1 MRRTAYP
8 SRARGSKTIASISLA
23 ARVILSAAAILLLA
37 SGAAAST
44 SPQFGGILRVQISDH
59 VANIDPRQWPS
70 DSLSAA
76 AAEKLASLVFDRLV
90 RFDDHGMPQPM
101 LAVSW
106 QQDDNAKRWQFHLR
120 AGVKFS
126 DGSPLTPETAAMAL
140 QQLLGIT
147 FDVSA
152 SSDSVVIQADHSLP
166 DLPSQLA
173 AGRYFI
179 FRTAD
184 DGSLTGTGPFRVA
197 EWPTDPAPKIVFIAN
212 EMCWAGRPFVDKIE
226 LTMDA
231 DPQQQANAIE
241 FGQADLVELQAS
253 QVRHIAQRGVRITS
267 SDPVDFFALRFDMA
281 RPAVQDARFR
291 EAISA
296 AIDRASIADVVLQR
310 QGVPVGSLLPNWLSG
325 YAFLFPSAMDLARSK
340 TLLAATGR
348 QFSRSTPLALVYDSA
363 DAESRAVAE
372 RVAVN
377 LKEAGIAVQLSGQ
390 ITGSAT
396 KLSAG
401 DMRLVRQRIASP
413 DIAVALPALLA
424 SLGEPSTALETPEQ
438 QYAAERAPIDAFR
451 IIPLVHVSESY
462 GLSPQVRDWMP
473 PRWGGWR
480 LEDVWL
486 ATAPAPAAG
495 GTTP

>member
-1 MRRTAYP
+1 MLW
-8 SRARGSKTIASISLA
+8 LA
-23 ARVILSAAAILLLA
+23 T
-37 SGAAAST
+37 GAGAST
-44 SPQFGGILRVQISDH
+44 SPQFGGILRVQISEH
-59 VANIDPRQWPS
+59 VATIDPRQWPS
-70 DSLSAA
+70 DSLRAA
-76 AAEKLASLVFDRLV
+76 AAERLASLVFDRLV
-90 RFDDHGMPQPM
+90 RFDDHGMPQPV

-106 QQDDNAKRWQFHLR
+106 QHDDSAKRWQFRLR
-120 AGVKFS
+120 EGVKFS
-126 DGSPLTPETAAMAL
+126 DGAPLTPETAAMAL

-152 SSDSVVIQADHSLP
+152 ISDSVVIQADHSLP

-197 EWPTDPAPKIVFIAN
+197 RWPTDPASKIVFVAN

-267 SDPVDFFALRFDMA
+267 SDPIDFFALRMDMA
-281 RPAVQDARFR
+281 RPAVQDARLR
-291 EAISA
+291 EAISV

-310 QGVPVGSLLPNWLSG
+310 QGVPAGSLLPNWLSG
-325 YAFLFPSAMDLARSK
+325 YAFLFPSAMDLSRSK
-340 TLLAATGR
+340 QLLTATGR
-348 QFSRSTPLALVYDSA
+348 QFSRSTPLVLVYDSA

-413 DIAVALPALLA
+413 DIAVALPALFA
-424 SLGEPSTALETPEQ
+424 SLGELSTAMETPEQ
-438 QYAAERAPIDAFR
+438 EYAAERAPIDAFR
-451 IIPLVHVSESY
+451 VIPLVHVSEGY

-486 ATAPAPAAG
+486 ATAPVPAAG

>member
-1 MRRTAYP
+1 MRRTAY
-8 SRARGSKTIASISLA
+8 SLLARGSKAIAPILLTV
-23 ARVILSAAAILLLA
+23 RVILTAVAMSLLA
-37 SGAAAST
+37 TGAVAST
-44 SPQFGGILRVQISDH
+44 SPQFGGILRVQISGH
-59 VANIDPRQWPS
+59 VATIDPRQWPS
-70 DSLSAA
+70 DSLRAA
-76 AAEKLASLVFDRLV
+76 ATERLASLVFDRLV
-90 RFDDHGMPQPM
+90 RFDDHGMPQPS
-101 LAVSW
+101 LAISW
-106 QQDDNAKRWQFHLR
+106 QHDADAKRWQFHLR

-126 DGSPLTPETAAMAL
+126 DGSPLTPEIAAMAL

-179 FRTAD
+179 FHTVD
-184 DGSLTGTGPFRVA
+184 DGALAGTGPFGIA
-197 EWPTDPAPKIVFIAN
+197 QWPTDPASKIVFVAN

-267 SDPVDFFALRFDMA
+267 SDPIDLFALRFDMA

-291 EAISA
+291 EAVSA

-310 QGVPVGSLLPNWLSG
+310 QGVQAGSLLPNWLSG
-325 YAFLFPSAMDLARSK
+325 YAFLFPSAMNLPRSK
-340 TLLAATGR
+340 QLLSATGR
-348 QFSRSTPLALVYDSA
+348 QFSRSTPLVLVYDSA

-377 LKEAGIAVQLSGQ
+377 LKETGIAVQLSGQ
-390 ITGSAT
+390 IAGNAT
-396 KLSAG
+396 KLSAV
-401 DMRLVRQRIASP
+401 DMRLVRQRITSP
-413 DIAVALPALLA
+413 EIAVALPALLA
-424 SLGEPSTALETPEQ
+424 SLGEPSAVLETPEQ